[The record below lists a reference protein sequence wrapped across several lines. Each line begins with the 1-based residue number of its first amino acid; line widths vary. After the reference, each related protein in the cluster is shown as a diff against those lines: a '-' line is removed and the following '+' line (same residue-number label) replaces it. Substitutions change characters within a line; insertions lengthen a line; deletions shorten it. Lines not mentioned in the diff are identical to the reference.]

1 MAQDVQFG
9 GNKDNVNKE
18 SETSLRLEGVNEDD
32 VENRFNLGG
41 FAGQVRLCFK
51 VHFYLGQIKF
61 HIDTGIKSSFQYIH
75 DL

>member
-41 FAGQVRLCFK
+41 FAGQV
-51 VHFYLGQIKF
+51 
-61 HIDTGIKSSFQYIH
+61 SFVSNIISIRASQ
-75 DL
+75 